1 MSNQQRLYSFFQQ
14 HRTLVILVAVGLFLL
29 EIEIFALAAMK
40 SGRESRM
47 QILGPKGNVIYETDG
62 NELSRFNKYYFEKTF
77 GPMEQYDVRMVTR
90 NRPFPFR
97 AWFVA
102 AVGIPV
108 GVVLLFGFVVRAWTT
123 LFVGDMA
130 KARQKDADAAPA
142 PNSRFERVV
151 GMISRFNI
159 FVIGALVLL
168 GVLAYWV
175 VPNLLTYLGRVGIET
190 LIRYKWVFLALAAI
204 FLALVVWIVYLRY
217 LLAKKAIESRMEV
230 DKYRLRLESERMGHA
245 AAQIPYAPKAI
256 AGGPLT
262 GDSSEP
268 EDAKDEG
275 GNTATPIGRGF
286 G

>member
-1 MSNQQRLYSFFQQ
+1 MSNQQRLYSLFQQ
-14 HRTLVILVAVGLFLL
+14 HRTLVILVAVGLFLV

-123 LFVGDMA
+123 LFVGDMPE
-130 KARQKDADAAPA
+130 ARQKDADVSAEAD
-142 PNSRFERVV
+142 SRFERVV

-175 VPNLLTYLGRVGIET
+175 VPNLLTYVGRVGVET
-190 LIRYKWVFLALAAI
+190 LIRYKWVFLSLAAV
-204 FLALVVWIVYLRY
+204 FLAVGVWIIYLRY

-230 DKYRLRLESERMGHA
+230 DKYRLQLESERMGNP
-245 AAQIPYAPKAI
+245 AAQISYTPTAVSDS
-256 AGGPLT
+256 PLP
-262 GDSSEP
+262 GECSET
-268 EDAKDEG
+268 ENSKGARS
-275 GNTATPIGRGF
+275 ASQ
-286 G
+286 

>member
-1 MSNQQRLYSFFQQ
+1 MSNQQRLYSLFQQ
-14 HRTLVILVAVGLFLL
+14 HRTLVILVAVGLFLV

-62 NELSRFNKYYFEKTF
+62 SELSRFNKYYFEKTF

-123 LFVGDMA
+123 LFVGNMPET
-130 KARQKDADAAPA
+130 RQTDEDAPA
-142 PNSRFERVV
+142 AADSRFERVV
-151 GMISRFNI
+151 QMISRFNI

-175 VPNLLTYLGRVGIET
+175 VPNLLTYAGRVGIET
-190 LIRYKWVFLALAAI
+190 LVRYKWVFLSLAAV
-204 FLALVVWIVYLRY
+204 FLSLVVWIIYLRY
-217 LLAKKAIESRMEV
+217 LLAKKAIETQMEV
-230 DKYRLRLESERMGHA
+230 DKYRLQLESERTGNA
-245 AAQIPYAPKAI
+245 AARIPYVPTAV
-256 AGGPLT
+256 AGGALPA
-262 GDSSEP
+262 DSSETGDDNGAGIQKAP
-268 EDAKDEG
+268 
-275 GNTATPIGRGF
+275 
-286 G
+286 